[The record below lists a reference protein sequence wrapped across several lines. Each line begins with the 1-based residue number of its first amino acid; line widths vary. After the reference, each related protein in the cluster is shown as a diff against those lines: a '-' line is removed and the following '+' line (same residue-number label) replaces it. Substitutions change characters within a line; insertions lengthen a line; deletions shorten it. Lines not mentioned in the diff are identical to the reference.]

1 MKKISLFVLCA
12 LLMSC
17 SFGRNEKSN
26 ASDAVKD
33 SINPVE
39 QEVNE
44 ESFNAEL
51 TYPGSKISFK
61 VSVKGDSLT
70 IQPFG
75 LSVSNEVLYHDITGY
90 SVVNA
95 EIGDLNIDSYP
106 EVFVYLSS
114 DGSGSYGKLIGY
126 SVNNGKSVSQV
137 YLPEVSENTEVN
149 KGYMGHDEMAI
160 VENTF
165 CQRFPI
171 YKDGDSNANPTGGI
185 RQIQYKLVDGES
197 GRILKVDKVLEF

>member
-1 MKKISLFVLCA
+1 MKKISSFALCA

-17 SFGRNEKSN
+17 SFSKNEKTNVSN
-26 ASDAVKD
+26 LPVGESAETVK
-33 SINPVE
+33 
-39 QEVNE
+39 QEAGF
-44 ESFNAEL
+44 STEL
-51 TYPGSKISFK
+51 TYPGSKISFR
-61 VSVKGDSLT
+61 VSTQGDSLM
-70 IQPFG
+70 IQPSG
-75 LSVSNEVLYHDITGY
+75 LSVSNETLYHDITGY
-90 SVVNA
+90 TVVNA

-106 EVFVYLSS
+106 EVFVYLTS

-137 YLPEVSENTEVN
+137 YLPEISENSEVN

-165 CQRFPI
+165 CQRFPV
-171 YKDGDSNANPTGGI
+171 YKEGDSNASPTGGT

-197 GRILKVDKVLEF
+197 GRMLKIDKIVEF

>member
-1 MKKISLFVLCA
+1 MKKISSFVLCA

-17 SFGRNEKSN
+17 SFSKNEKGGV
-26 ASDAVKD
+26 SDTAVKEEAD
-33 SINPVE
+33 TLR
-39 QEVNE
+39 QEMGLSRN
-44 ESFNAEL
+44 L

-61 VSVKGDSLT
+61 VETKGDSLI
-70 IQPFG
+70 IQPSG

-90 SVVNA
+90 TVINA
-95 EIGDLNIDSYP
+95 EIGDLNVDSYP
-106 EVFVYLSS
+106 EVFVYLVSV
-114 DGSGSYGKLIGY
+114 GSGSYGKLIGY

-137 YLPEVSENTEVN
+137 YLPEISENNEVN

-171 YKDGDSNANPTGGI
+171 YKEGDSNANPTGGT

-197 GRILKVDKVLEF
+197 GRILKIDKVMDF